1 MDISDISLG
10 IVMLLRISTGASV
23 NVFLLLFYTHMV
35 FSSHKLSSS
44 DLILTHLTL
53 ANTIILL
60 TYGIPETISAW
71 GWRNFLNT
79 IGCKIV
85 LYVYR
90 VARGLSICTTCL
102 LSIFQAITISPS
114 TTLWAGVK
122 VKLPK
127 CIIPSFVF
135 FWVLNLLIDIN
146 ALVYASGPQNS
157 TTIQITYDLKYCSI
171 TILSAEATL
180 INAIMLSGRDLLF
193 VGLMSTASGYMVFV
207 LHRHHRQV
215 RHLHGP
221 GSFPRAML
229 EVRAAKR
236 IIALVTLYVLLYGRH
251 SVMFSILLNRKE
263 KSPLLVN
270 IHTVMVFGFPV
281 FSPFLFQFLL
291 STHLKIR
298 CNDRATTLY

>member
-1 MDISDISLG
+1 
-10 IVMLLRISTGASV
+10 MLLQISTGATV

-35 FSSHKLSSS
+35 FSSHKHNSS
-44 DLILTHLTL
+44 DLILTHLAL

-71 GWRNFLNT
+71 GWRNFLDT

-114 TTLWAGVK
+114 TSRWAGVK
-122 VKLPK
+122 AKLPK

-157 TTIQITYDLKYCSI
+157 TTIQITYDLKYCSV
-171 TILSAEATL
+171 TILSVEATL

-193 VGLMSTASGYMVFV
+193 VGLMSTASGYMVFI
-207 LHRHHRQV
+207 LHRHHRRV
-215 RHLHGP
+215 HHLHSP
-221 GSFPRAML
+221 GSSPRAMP
-229 EVRAAKR
+229 EVQAAKR
-236 IIALVTLYVLLYGRH
+236 IVALVTLYVLLYGRH
-251 SVMFSILLNRKE
+251 SIMFSILLNRKE

-270 IHTVMVFGFPV
+270 INTAMLFGFPV
-281 FSPFLFQFLL
+281 ISPFLVIHSDRRMRTFWKRE
-291 STHLKIR
+291 STISMV
-298 CNDRATTLY
+298 DSS